1 MGKLKS
7 KPKDSKNCSRALR
20 ILSEKLKIAL
30 SGLAEVR
37 SNSPPM
43 LRILRW
49 CVARTL
55 VLYWLLLRFFQKS
68 KKN

>member
-7 KPKDSKNCSRALR
+7 KLKDSKNCSRALR
-20 ILSEKLKIAL
+20 ILSEKLNITL

-43 LRILRW
+43 SGLILQ
-49 CVARTL
+49 ASD
-55 VLYWLLLRFFQKS
+55 F
-68 KKN
+68 

>member
-20 ILSEKLKIAL
+20 ILSEKLKITL

-37 SNSPPM
+37 SNSPPNFA
-43 LRILRW
+43 LVRCSDTGGVLVI
-49 CVARTL
+49 VA
-55 VLYWLLLRFFQKS
+55 VEE
-68 KKN
+68 